1 MAAQGKPPG
10 SPAHGTIRFLL
21 RMMTSRRYTHG
32 FIGDEKMTLSPIR
45 NHGFLVLACVLLAW
59 PASADEEWQASI
71 TDRTASINDE
81 VIAWRHH
88 FHANPELGNREFE
101 TAKIIADHLRELGFD
116 VVQTGVAH
124 TGVVGVLKGG
134 KPGAVVALRAD
145 MDALPVTEKTGLPFA
160 SEVTTE
166 WRGRETGVMHACG
179 HDAHMA
185 ILMGVAEVLAGMR
198 EQIPGTVKFIFQPA
212 EEGAPPGEEGGADLM
227 IKEGVLEGEYAP
239 EAIFGLHVFPSP
251 AGVISYKPEGMLA
264 ASDGLQITVR
274 GVQTHGSMPWGGV
287 DPIATAAQIINALQ
301 QVVSRQVDISN
312 APAVVT
318 IGSITGGNRGNII
331 PEQVVM
337 TGTIRTFDPDMRKD
351 IHERITKIATLVAQS
366 AGAQADVEIGLGYPV
381 TFNDPELTAQMTPVL
396 QRVAGD
402 GRAVITKPIMGA
414 EDFSYFAN
422 EIPGLFFGLGV
433 AKDGTEMGAP
443 NHSPYFY
450 VNDVALPVGV
460 EALANLALQWLYDA
474 QD

>member
-1 MAAQGKPPG
+1 MVRLFPFQNY
-10 SPAHGTIRFLL
+10 RLRLL
-21 RMMTSRRYTHG
+21 VCALLTSA
-32 FIGDEKMTLSPIR
+32 F
-45 NHGFLVLACVLLAW
+45 A
-59 PASADEEWQASI
+59 ASADEDWQASI
-71 TDRTASINDE
+71 ADRTASLNE
-81 VIAWRHH
+81 ELVAWRHH

-101 TAKIIADHLRELGFD
+101 TAQIIADHLRALDFD
-116 VVQTGVAH
+116 VVETGVAH
-124 TGVVGVLKGG
+124 TGVVGILKGG
-134 KPGAVVALRAD
+134 LPGGVVALRAD

-160 SEVTTE
+160 STVTTE
-166 WRGRETGVMHACG
+166 WRGQETGVMHACG

-185 ILMGVAEVLAGMR
+185 ILMGVAEVLSGMR

-227 IKEGVLEGEYAP
+227 IKEGVLQGEYAP

-251 AGVISYKPEGMLA
+251 AGMISYKPEGMLA

-274 GVQTHGSMPWGGV
+274 GVQSHGSMPWAGV

-301 QVVSRQVDISN
+301 QIVSRQVDISN

-318 IGSITGGNRGNII
+318 IGSINGGNRGNII

-351 IHERITKIATLVAQS
+351 IHERVTKIATLVAQS
-366 AGAQADVEIGLGYPV
+366 AGAEADVEIDLGYPV
-381 TFNDPELTAQMTPVL
+381 TFNDPELTLQMAPVL
-396 QRVAGD
+396 QRVAGED
-402 GRAVITKPIMGA
+402 GVVIAKPIMGA
-414 EDFSYFAN
+414 EDFSYYAN

-433 AKDGTEMGAP
+433 AKEGTQMGAP

-450 VNDVALPVGV
+450 VNDAALPVGV
-460 EALANLALQWLYDA
+460 EALSNLALQWLYDE
-474 QD
+474 QQ